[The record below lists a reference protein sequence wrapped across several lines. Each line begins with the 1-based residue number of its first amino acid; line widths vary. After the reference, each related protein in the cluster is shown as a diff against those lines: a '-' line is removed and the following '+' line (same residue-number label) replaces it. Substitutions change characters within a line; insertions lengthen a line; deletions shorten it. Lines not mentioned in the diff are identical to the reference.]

1 MIKIPQDATRYR
13 ARWYLYIT
21 QRGEIKMFII
31 YLRDEI
37 YLILAINDDD
47 KFILDGVI

>member
-1 MIKIPQDATRYR
+1 MTKIPQDATGYR
-13 ARWYLYIT
+13 ARRYPYIT
-21 QRGEIKMFII
+21 QRGVIKMFII

-47 KFILDGVI
+47 NFILDGVI